1 MDALAFLENLEIKMV
16 RVSEEK
22 PVNTYDNAQ
31 SEIKSENRFEIQNI
45 LLASPF
51 NKAPARELLLQ
62 GSSQRQELDNVL
74 AGYLDYAAS
83 LTPDKG
89 SGKIRG
95 LLDPSLYLPGGT
107 SDQTDLTLMSALH
120 TMDVLK
126 NNVLAVESYML
137 TCIVNH

>member
-1 MDALAFLENLEIKMV
+1 
-16 RVSEEK
+16 
-22 PVNTYDNAQ
+22 
-31 SEIKSENRFEIQNI
+31 
-45 LLASPF
+45 
-51 NKAPARELLLQ
+51 
-62 GSSQRQELDNVL
+62 VL

-89 SGKIRG
+89 PGKIRG